1 MPTTRTTDAPLL
13 SLRELNRALLARQM
27 LLRRERIG
35 VVTAIERLGA
45 LQAQWPRAPY
55 VGLWSRLERF
65 EREQLERALHD
76 RRVVKAT
83 LMRGT
88 LHLASARDYP
98 HYDVAAREARR
109 PAWPSMQAQALR
121 VMARSLPDAKRYVAS
136 GGTGIRDAD
145 RFHERLLRHAATAR
159 SKGDIVDLIV
169 AAERI
174 PRAVAEH
181 LVWGFIASFGRLVHV
196 PESALF
202 ATTRAGSVVAA
213 RAALKDHAFPEPA
226 AAVLHTVR
234 RYLAAFGPSTV
245 EDVTSWTGI
254 RATPIREAI
263 TAMQRAVIVFRDE
276 RGRTLYDLAK
286 APRPAGDTPAPV
298 RFLPKWDSTLL
309 AYTPAERV
317 RILPAAHHKAVIIK
331 NGDVAQTVLVDG
343 MVAGTW
349 ALTAKPSEAVVAV
362 RPFARLGRA
371 VKSELLEE
379 SERLARFLAPDAR
392 SHGARV

>member
-1 MPTTRTTDAPLL
+1 MTRRTAAAPVL

-27 LLRRERIG
+27 LLRRERVD
-35 VVTAIERLGA
+35 VVTAVERLGA

-55 VGLWSRLERF
+55 VGLWSRLQRF
-65 EREQLERALHD
+65 EREHLERALHD
-76 RRVVKAT
+76 RTVVKAT

-88 LHLASARDYP
+88 LHLASARDLP
-98 HYDVAAREARR
+98 FYDVAAREARR
-109 PAWPSMQAQALR
+109 GAWPSMQGQALR
-121 VMARSLPDAKRYVAS
+121 AMVRTIPEAKAYAAR
-136 GGTGIRDAD
+136 GGAGIRDAG
-145 RFHERLLRHAATAR
+145 RFHARLLRHARTPR
-159 SKGDIVDLIV
+159 SRDEIVDLIV

-181 LVWGFIASFGRLVHV
+181 FVWGFIACFGQLVHV

-202 ATTRAGSVVAA
+202 ATTRAGRVVS
-213 RAALKDHAFPEPA
+213 A
-226 AAVLHTVR
+226 AAVLGDVTFPPLADAVGHTVR

-254 RATPIREAI
+254 RSTPVREAI
-263 TAMQRAVIVFRDE
+263 AALGTAVRVFADE

-286 APRPAGDTPAPV
+286 APRPAADTPAPV

-317 RILPAAHHKAVIIK
+317 RILPAAHHKGVIIK

-349 ALTAKPSEAVVAV
+349 ALVAKPREAVVTVA
-362 RPFARLGRA
+362 PFGRIARA
-371 VKSELLEE
+371 AKAEILEE
-379 SERLARFLAPDAR
+379 GERLARFLAPEAR
-392 SHGARV
+392 AHGARV